1 MPKKLEGEFGRT
13 GQYRFG
19 GLFYDEFLSNLQG
32 LRGIRVYQ
40 EMSEN
45 DDVVGAVLFGIKM
58 LIRQVDWLVQPGG
71 DSRNVC
77 K

>member
-45 DDVVGAVLFGIKM
+45 DGGFVKQKNRQKKIVKLIKKPQR
-58 LIRQVDWLVQPGG
+58 L
-71 DSRNVC
+71 
-77 K
+77 